1 MEQAIKIL
9 IVEDNVII
17 ADDMQSMLED
27 IGYEIVDNVI
37 VYEQAVEVLKNKQVD
52 LVLID
57 IILASDKTG
66 IDLGKHIRENY
77 DIPFIFVTS
86 NSDRATVENAK
97 TVKPNGYLVKPF
109 EQQDLYTSIEIAL
122 SNFIYGNQSSN
133 KESAFDAETND
144 NAPMSNSILKD
155 SIFVKKQHLYYRI
168 QFGDIQFIKA
178 DNVYLEVNTADKKFL
193 VRSPLKDYLEK
204 LPKNKFYRAHK
215 SYIVNVD
222 HIDAI
227 NSKDIMINNTL
238 IPISKDFKEFIISAM
253 NSWSDVFYEPFETQ
267 IKKFKFVFLDMNF
280 CIVRQNCKT

>member
-1 MEQAIKIL
+1 LEQPIRIL

-17 ADDMQSMLED
+17 ADDMQSMLEE

-37 VYEQAVEVLKNKQVD
+37 VYEQAVKVLESEQVD

-66 IDLGKHIRENY
+66 IDLGKHIRDNY

-122 SNFIYGNQSSN
+122 SNFTYGASKSG
-133 KESAFDAETND
+133 ESYREEDV
-144 NAPMSNSILKD
+144 PMSNSVLKD

-178 DNVYLEVNTADKKFL
+178 DNVYLEVNTVDKKFL
-193 VRSPLKDYLEK
+193 VRSPLKDYLKK

-227 NSKDIMINNTL
+227 NSKDIMINKNL

-253 NSWSDVFYEPFETQ
+253 NS
-267 IKKFKFVFLDMNF
+267 
-280 CIVRQNCKT
+280 

>member
-1 MEQAIKIL
+1 LEQPIRIL

-17 ADDMQSMLED
+17 ADDMQSMLEE

-37 VYEQAVEVLKNKQVD
+37 VYEQAVEVLKNKEVD

-77 DIPFIFVTS
+77 NIPFIFVTS

-122 SNFIYGNQSSN
+122 SNFISVKNNAAGESQEVEEDRLMSN
-133 KESAFDAETND
+133 KV
-144 NAPMSNSILKD
+144 LKD

-178 DNVYLEVNTADKKFL
+178 DNVYLEVNTVDKKFL

-204 LPKNKFYRAHK
+204 LPQHKFYRAHK

-227 NSKDIMINNTL
+227 NSKDILINNTL
-238 IPISKDFKEFIISAM
+238 IPISKEFKEFIISAM
-253 NSWSDVFYEPFETQ
+253 NS
-267 IKKFKFVFLDMNF
+267 
-280 CIVRQNCKT
+280 

>member
-1 MEQAIKIL
+1 MERPIRIL

-17 ADDMQSMLED
+17 ADDMQSMLEE

-37 VYEQAVEVLKNKQVD
+37 VYEQAERVLKAEQVD

-86 NSDRATVENAK
+86 NSDKATVENAK

-122 SNFIYGNQSSN
+122 SNFIYGAAKSSTG
-133 KESAFDAETND
+133 EEISDED
-144 NAPMSNSILKD
+144 VPMSNSVLKD

-178 DNVYLEVNTADKKFL
+178 DNVYLEVNTVDKKFL

-204 LPKNKFYRAHK
+204 LPKKKFYRAHK

-227 NSKDIMINNTL
+227 NSKDVMINNNL

-253 NSWSDVFYEPFETQ
+253 NS
-267 IKKFKFVFLDMNF
+267 
-280 CIVRQNCKT
+280 

>member
-1 MEQAIKIL
+1 MEQPIRIL

-17 ADDMQSMLED
+17 ADDMQSMLEE

-37 VYEQAVEVLKNKQVD
+37 VYEQAEEVLKTQEVD

-66 IDLGKHIRENY
+66 IDLGKHIRANY

-122 SNFIYGNQSSN
+122 SNFIHSAKGEKGEVSQSS
-133 KESAFDAETND
+133 SDS
-144 NAPMSNSILKD
+144 PMSNAVLKD

-178 DNVYLEVNTADKKFL
+178 DNVYLEVNTVDKKFL

-227 NSKDIMINNTL
+227 NSKDIMINDTL

-253 NSWSDVFYEPFETQ
+253 NS
-267 IKKFKFVFLDMNF
+267 
-280 CIVRQNCKT
+280 

>member
-1 MEQAIKIL
+1 MEQPIKIL

-17 ADDMQSMLED
+17 ADDMQSMLEE

-37 VYEQAVEVLKNKQVD
+37 VYEQAVEVLKTQQVD

-122 SNFIYGNQSSN
+122 SNFIYGKQNIAKGISSEDVN
-133 KESAFDAETND
+133 EDV
-144 NAPMSNSILKD
+144 PMSNSILKD

-178 DNVYLEVNTADKKFL
+178 DNVYLEVNTIDKKFL

-204 LPKNKFYRAHK
+204 LPQNKFYRAHK

-253 NSWSDVFYEPFETQ
+253 NS
-267 IKKFKFVFLDMNF
+267 
-280 CIVRQNCKT
+280 

>member
-1 MEQAIKIL
+1 LEHSIKIL

-17 ADDMQSMLED
+17 ADDMQSMLEE
-27 IGYEIVDNVI
+27 IGYEVVDNVI
-37 VYEQAVEVLKNKQVD
+37 VYEQAVEVLKNNHID

-66 IDLGKHIRENY
+66 IDLGKHIREIYN
-77 DIPFIFVTS
+77 IPFVFVTS
-86 NSDRATVENAK
+86 NSDKATVENAK
-97 TVKPNGYLVKPF
+97 TVKPDGYLVKPF

-122 SNFIYGNQSSN
+122 SNFNYSSKKVN
-133 KESAFDAETND
+133 SNIVND
-144 NAPMSNSILKD
+144 EADSVMSNSVLKD

-168 QFGDIQFIKA
+168 QFEDIQFIKA
-178 DNVYLEVNTADKKFL
+178 DNVYLEVNTVDKKFL

-204 LPKNKFYRAHK
+204 LPKGKFYRAHK

-238 IPISKDFKEFIISAM
+238 IPISKDFKEFIISSM
-253 NSWSDVFYEPFETQ
+253 NS
-267 IKKFKFVFLDMNF
+267 
-280 CIVRQNCKT
+280 

>member
-1 MEQAIKIL
+1 MEQPIKIL

-17 ADDMQSMLED
+17 ADDMQSMLEE

-37 VYEQAVEVLKNKQVD
+37 VYEQAVEVLKSQQVD

-122 SNFIYGNQSSN
+122 SNFIYGKENGNKGFSS
-133 KESAFDAETND
+133 EELND
-144 NAPMSNSILKD
+144 DVPMSNSILKD

-178 DNVYLEVNTADKKFL
+178 DNVYLEVNTVDKKFL

-204 LPKNKFYRAHK
+204 LPQNKFYRAHK

-238 IPISKDFKEFIISAM
+238 IPISKDFKELIISAM
-253 NSWSDVFYEPFETQ
+253 NS
-267 IKKFKFVFLDMNF
+267 
-280 CIVRQNCKT
+280 

>member
-1 MEQAIKIL
+1 M
-9 IVEDNVII
+9 II
-17 ADDMQSMLED
+17 ADDMQSMLEE

-37 VYEQAVEVLKNKQVD
+37 VYEQAVEVLKNKEVD

-77 DIPFIFVTS
+77 NIPFIFVTS

-122 SNFIYGNQSSN
+122 SNFTSVKNNGSSESQEEEDDRLMSN
-133 KESAFDAETND
+133 KV
-144 NAPMSNSILKD
+144 LKD

-178 DNVYLEVNTADKKFL
+178 DNVYLEVNTVDKKFL

-204 LPKNKFYRAHK
+204 LPQQKFYRAHK

-227 NSKDIMINNTL
+227 NSKDILINNTL
-238 IPISKDFKEFIISAM
+238 IPISKEFKEFIISAM
-253 NSWSDVFYEPFETQ
+253 NS
-267 IKKFKFVFLDMNF
+267 
-280 CIVRQNCKT
+280 

>member
-1 MEQAIKIL
+1 M
-9 IVEDNVII
+9 II
-17 ADDMQSMLED
+17 ADDMQSMLEE

-37 VYEQAVEVLKNKQVD
+37 VYEQAVEVLKNHQVD

-66 IDLGKHIRENY
+66 IDLGKHIREKY

-97 TVKPNGYLVKPF
+97 TVQPNGYLVKPF

-122 SNFIYGNQSSN
+122 SNFEQRRKSRPVEDQEEEAG
-133 KESAFDAETND
+133 EGFT
-144 NAPMSNSILKD
+144 SNSVLKD

-168 QFGDIQFIKA
+168 YFDDIRFIKA
-178 DNVYLEVNTADKKFL
+178 DNVYLEVNTKDKKFL
-193 VRSPLKDYLEK
+193 VRSPLKNYLEK
-204 LPKNKFYRAHK
+204 LPRNKFYRAHK

-227 NSKDIMINNTL
+227 NSKDILINETL
-238 IPISKDFKEFIISAM
+238 IPISKDFKEFIISSM
-253 NSWSDVFYEPFETQ
+253 NS
-267 IKKFKFVFLDMNF
+267 
-280 CIVRQNCKT
+280 

>member
-1 MEQAIKIL
+1 MEQPIKIL

-17 ADDMQSMLED
+17 ADDMQSMLEE

-37 VYEQAVEVLKNKQVD
+37 VYEQAVEVLKNQQVD

-122 SNFIYGNQSSN
+122 SNFIYGKQGSGGDRLNQDIN
-133 KESAFDAETND
+133 EDV
-144 NAPMSNSILKD
+144 PMSNSILKD

-178 DNVYLEVNTADKKFL
+178 DNVYLEVNTVDKKFL

-204 LPKNKFYRAHK
+204 LPQNKFYRAHK

-253 NSWSDVFYEPFETQ
+253 NS
-267 IKKFKFVFLDMNF
+267 
-280 CIVRQNCKT
+280 

>member
-1 MEQAIKIL
+1 MEQPIRIL

-17 ADDMQSMLED
+17 ADDMQSMLEE

-37 VYEQAVEVLKNKQVD
+37 VYEQAVEVLKTQQVD

-66 IDLGKHIRENY
+66 IDLGKHIREHY

-122 SNFIYGNQSSN
+122 SNFIRSDKNG
-133 KESAFDAETND
+133 E
-144 NAPMSNSILKD
+144 APANNLQEEDVAVSNSVLKD

-178 DNVYLEVNTADKKFL
+178 DNVYLEVNTVDKKFL

-227 NSKDIMINNTL
+227 NSKDIMINNNL
-238 IPISKDFKEFIISAM
+238 IPISKEFKEFIISSM
-253 NSWSDVFYEPFETQ
+253 NS
-267 IKKFKFVFLDMNF
+267 
-280 CIVRQNCKT
+280 

>member
-1 MEQAIKIL
+1 MEHPIKIL

-17 ADDMQSMLED
+17 ADDMQSMLEE

-37 VYEQAVEVLKNKQVD
+37 VYEQAIEVLKNNHVD

-66 IDLGKHIRENY
+66 IDLGKHIRESYN
-77 DIPFIFVTS
+77 IPFIFVTS

-97 TVKPNGYLVKPF
+97 TVKPDGYLVKPF

-122 SNFIYGNQSSN
+122 SNFNYNKKDSN
-133 KESAFDAETND
+133 RDIDDVGESFT
-144 NAPMSNSILKD
+144 SNSVLKD

-168 QFGDIQFIKA
+168 QFSDIQFIKA

-204 LPKNKFYRAHK
+204 LPGNKFYRAHK

-227 NSKDIMINNTL
+227 NSKDVMINNNL
-238 IPISKDFKEFIISAM
+238 IPISKDFKEFILSSM
-253 NSWSDVFYEPFETQ
+253 NS
-267 IKKFKFVFLDMNF
+267 
-280 CIVRQNCKT
+280 

>member
-1 MEQAIKIL
+1 LEQPIKIL

-17 ADDMQSMLED
+17 ADDMQSMLEE
-27 IGYEIVDNVI
+27 IGYEVVDNVI
-37 VYEQAVEVLKNKQVD
+37 VYEQAEEVLKSKEVD

-66 IDLGKHIRENY
+66 IDLGKHIREKYN
-77 DIPFIFVTS
+77 IPFIFVTS

-122 SNFIYGNQSSN
+122 SNFAYGEKPGNVPGDEDEDQ
-133 KESAFDAETND
+133 TL
-144 NAPMSNSILKD
+144 SNSVLKD

-178 DNVYLEVNTADKKFL
+178 DNVYLEVNTKDKKFL

-227 NSKDIMINNTL
+227 NSKDILINNTL
-238 IPISKDFKEFIISAM
+238 IPISKDFKEFIIAAM
-253 NSWSDVFYEPFETQ
+253 NS
-267 IKKFKFVFLDMNF
+267 
-280 CIVRQNCKT
+280 

>member
-1 MEQAIKIL
+1 MEQPIRIL

-17 ADDMQSMLED
+17 ADDMQSMLEE

-37 VYEQAVEVLKNKQVD
+37 VYEQAVEVLKNKDVD

-66 IDLGKHIRENY
+66 IDLGKHIRANY
-77 DIPFIFVTS
+77 NIPFIFVTS

-122 SNFIYGNQSSN
+122 SNFISVTKSVGGETQEEEDDRLMAN
-133 KESAFDAETND
+133 KV
-144 NAPMSNSILKD
+144 LKD

-178 DNVYLEVNTADKKFL
+178 DNVYLEVNTVDKKFL

-204 LPKNKFYRAHK
+204 LPQHKFYRAHK

-227 NSKDIMINNTL
+227 NSKDILINNTL
-238 IPISKDFKEFIISAM
+238 IPISKEFKEFIISAM
-253 NSWSDVFYEPFETQ
+253 NS
-267 IKKFKFVFLDMNF
+267 
-280 CIVRQNCKT
+280 

>member
-1 MEQAIKIL
+1 MEEPIKIL

-17 ADDMQSMLED
+17 ADDMQSMLEE

-37 VYEQAVEVLKNKQVD
+37 VYEQAEEVLRNKEVD

-66 IDLGKHIRENY
+66 IDLGKHIRDNY

-97 TVKPNGYLVKPF
+97 TVQPNGYLVKPF

-122 SNFIYGNQSSN
+122 SNFIYGGKKTSFRDEEEDTGETISSN
-133 KESAFDAETND
+133 AV
-144 NAPMSNSILKD
+144 LKD

-168 QFGDIQFIKA
+168 QFSDILFIKA
-178 DNVYLEVNTADKKFL
+178 DNVYLEVNTKDKKFL

-204 LPKNKFYRAHK
+204 LPRKKFYRAHK

-227 NSKDIMINNTL
+227 NSKDIIIGNTA

-253 NSWSDVFYEPFETQ
+253 NS
-267 IKKFKFVFLDMNF
+267 
-280 CIVRQNCKT
+280 

>member
-1 MEQAIKIL
+1 MERPIRIL

-17 ADDMQSMLED
+17 ADDMQSMLEE

-37 VYEQAVEVLKNKQVD
+37 VYEQAERVLKAEQVD

-122 SNFIYGNQSSN
+122 SNFTYGTAKSSSEEN
-133 KESAFDAETND
+133 MGDEDV
-144 NAPMSNSILKD
+144 PMSNSVLKD

-178 DNVYLEVNTADKKFL
+178 DNVYLEVNTVDKKFL

-204 LPKNKFYRAHK
+204 LPKKKFYRAHK

-227 NSKDIMINNTL
+227 NSKDVMINNNL

-253 NSWSDVFYEPFETQ
+253 NS
-267 IKKFKFVFLDMNF
+267 
-280 CIVRQNCKT
+280 

>member
-1 MEQAIKIL
+1 MENPIKIL

-17 ADDMQSMLED
+17 ADDMQSMLEE

-37 VYEQAVEVLKNKQVD
+37 VYEQAVDVLKNNEVD

-66 IDLGKHIRENY
+66 IDLGKHIREHYN
-77 DIPFIFVTS
+77 IPFIFVTS

-97 TVKPNGYLVKPF
+97 TVKPDGYLVKPF

-122 SNFIYGNQSSN
+122 SNFNYSRKENTKEIAGN
-133 KESAFDAETND
+133 EGDAFT
-144 NAPMSNSILKD
+144 SNSVLKD

-168 QFGDIQFIKA
+168 QFTDIQFIKA
-178 DNVYLEVNTADKKFL
+178 DNVYLEVNTAEKKFL

-227 NSKDIMINNTL
+227 NSKDIVINNNL
-238 IPISKDFKEFIISAM
+238 IPISKDFKEFIISSM
-253 NSWSDVFYEPFETQ
+253 NS
-267 IKKFKFVFLDMNF
+267 
-280 CIVRQNCKT
+280 

>member
-1 MEQAIKIL
+1 MERPIRIL

-17 ADDMQSMLED
+17 ADDMQSMLEE

-37 VYEQAVEVLKNKQVD
+37 VYEQAEEVLKTQQVD

-122 SNFIYGNQSSN
+122 SNFTYGASGTAKKNTPS
-133 KESAFDAETND
+133 EDD
-144 NAPMSNSILKD
+144 VPMSNSVLKD

-178 DNVYLEVNTADKKFL
+178 DNVYLEVNTIDKKFL

-227 NSKDIMINNTL
+227 NSKDIMINNNL

-253 NSWSDVFYEPFETQ
+253 NS
-267 IKKFKFVFLDMNF
+267 
-280 CIVRQNCKT
+280 

>member
-1 MEQAIKIL
+1 MENPIKIL

-17 ADDMQSMLED
+17 ADDMQSMLEE

-37 VYEQAVEVLKNKQVD
+37 VYEQAVDVLKNNEVD

-66 IDLGKHIRENY
+66 IDLGKHIREHYN
-77 DIPFIFVTS
+77 IPFIFVTS

-97 TVKPNGYLVKPF
+97 TVKPDGYLVKPF

-122 SNFIYGNQSSN
+122 SNFNYSRKENTKEIAGN
-133 KESAFDAETND
+133 EGDAFT
-144 NAPMSNSILKD
+144 SNSVLKD

-168 QFGDIQFIKA
+168 QFTAIQFIKA
-178 DNVYLEVNTADKKFL
+178 DNVYLEVNTAEKKFL

-227 NSKDIMINNTL
+227 NSKDIVINNNL
-238 IPISKDFKEFIISAM
+238 IPISKDFKEFIISSM
-253 NSWSDVFYEPFETQ
+253 NS
-267 IKKFKFVFLDMNF
+267 
-280 CIVRQNCKT
+280 

>member
-1 MEQAIKIL
+1 MEQPIKIL

-17 ADDMQSMLED
+17 ADDMQSMLEE

-37 VYEQAVEVLKNKQVD
+37 VFEQAIEVLKTQEVD

-66 IDLGKHIRENY
+66 IDLGKHIRDNY

-97 TVKPNGYLVKPF
+97 LVKPNGYLVKPF

-122 SNFIYGNQSSN
+122 SNYTKGQKAFSGDHSSDDEGEGIN
-133 KESAFDAETND
+133 TS
-144 NAPMSNSILKD
+144 SVLKD

-168 QFGDIQFIKA
+168 QFDDIQFIKA
-178 DNVYLEVNTADKKFL
+178 DNVYLEVNTKDKKFL

-204 LPKNKFYRAHK
+204 LPRNKFYRAHK

-238 IPISKDFKEFIISAM
+238 IPISKDFKEFIISSM
-253 NSWSDVFYEPFETQ
+253 NS
-267 IKKFKFVFLDMNF
+267 
-280 CIVRQNCKT
+280 

>member
-1 MEQAIKIL
+1 MEEPIKIL

-17 ADDMQSMLED
+17 ADDMQSMLEE

-37 VYEQAVEVLKNKQVD
+37 VYEQAVEVLRTQEVD

-66 IDLGKHIRENY
+66 IDLGKHIRDNY

-122 SNFIYGNQSSN
+122 SNFTHSDRSN
-133 KESAFDAETND
+133 RSEGFEDSGDSVAS
-144 NAPMSNSILKD
+144 NALLKD

-168 QFGDIQFIKA
+168 QFDDIQFIKA
-178 DNVYLEVNTADKKFL
+178 DNVYLEVNTKDKKFL

-204 LPKNKFYRAHK
+204 LPKKKFFRAHK

-227 NSKDIMINNTL
+227 NSKDILINNTL

-253 NSWSDVFYEPFETQ
+253 NS
-267 IKKFKFVFLDMNF
+267 
-280 CIVRQNCKT
+280 

>member
-1 MEQAIKIL
+1 
-9 IVEDNVII
+9 
-17 ADDMQSMLED
+17 MLEE

-37 VYEQAVEVLKNKQVD
+37 VYEQAVDVLKNKEVD

-77 DIPFIFVTS
+77 NIPFIFVTS

-122 SNFIYGNQSSN
+122 SNFTSVKNNGASESQEEEDDRLMSN
-133 KESAFDAETND
+133 KV
-144 NAPMSNSILKD
+144 LKD

-178 DNVYLEVNTADKKFL
+178 DNVYLEVNTVDKKFL

-204 LPKNKFYRAHK
+204 LPQQKFYRAHK

-227 NSKDIMINNTL
+227 NSKDILINNTL
-238 IPISKDFKEFIISAM
+238 IPISKEFKEFIISAM
-253 NSWSDVFYEPFETQ
+253 NS
-267 IKKFKFVFLDMNF
+267 
-280 CIVRQNCKT
+280 

>member
-1 MEQAIKIL
+1 MEQPIKIL

-17 ADDMQSMLED
+17 ADDMQSMLEE

-37 VYEQAVEVLKNKQVD
+37 VYEQAVEVLKNNQVD

-66 IDLGKHIRENY
+66 IDLGKHIRDHYN
-77 DIPFIFVTS
+77 IPFIFVTS

-122 SNFIYGNQSSN
+122 SSFNYAEKGDNGNTDDGEE
-133 KESAFDAETND
+133 KV
-144 NAPMSNSILKD
+144 MSNSVLKD

-168 QFGDIQFIKA
+168 QFGDIHFIKA

-204 LPKNKFYRAHK
+204 LPQNKFYR
-215 SYIVNVD
+215 
-222 HIDAI
+222 
-227 NSKDIMINNTL
+227 
-238 IPISKDFKEFIISAM
+238 
-253 NSWSDVFYEPFETQ
+253 
-267 IKKFKFVFLDMNF
+267 IKKPF
-280 CIVRQNCKT
+280 

>member
-1 MEQAIKIL
+1 MEQPIRIL

-17 ADDMQSMLED
+17 ADDMQSMLEE

-37 VYEQAVEVLKNKQVD
+37 VYEQAEEVLKTQQVD

-122 SNFIYGNQSSN
+122 SNFTYGAGEN
-133 KESAFDAETND
+133 KGGTNHPTQD
-144 NAPMSNSILKD
+144 DVPMSNSVLKD

-178 DNVYLEVNTADKKFL
+178 DNVYLEVNTVDKKFL

-227 NSKDIMINNTL
+227 NSKDIMINNNL

-253 NSWSDVFYEPFETQ
+253 NS
-267 IKKFKFVFLDMNF
+267 
-280 CIVRQNCKT
+280 

>member
-1 MEQAIKIL
+1 MEQPIKIL

-17 ADDMQSMLED
+17 ADDMQSMLEE

-37 VYEQAVEVLKNKQVD
+37 VYEQAIEVLKTKQVD

-66 IDLGKHIRENY
+66 IDLGKHIREKYN
-77 DIPFIFVTS
+77 IPFIFVTS

-122 SNFIYGNQSSN
+122 SSFNYNEKGSENN
-133 KESAFDAETND
+133 
-144 NAPMSNSILKD
+144 NAPVEEVPDDKLVSNSVLKD

-178 DNVYLEVNTADKKFL
+178 DNVYLEVNTVDKKFL
-193 VRSPLKDYLEK
+193 VR
-204 LPKNKFYRAHK
+204 
-215 SYIVNVD
+215 
-222 HIDAI
+222 
-227 NSKDIMINNTL
+227 
-238 IPISKDFKEFIISAM
+238 
-253 NSWSDVFYEPFETQ
+253 
-267 IKKFKFVFLDMNF
+267 
-280 CIVRQNCKT
+280 

>member
-1 MEQAIKIL
+1 M
-9 IVEDNVII
+9 II
-17 ADDMQSMLED
+17 ADDMQSMLEE

-37 VYEQAVEVLKNKQVD
+37 VYEQAVEVLKNKEVD

-77 DIPFIFVTS
+77 NIPFIFVTS

-122 SNFIYGNQSSN
+122 SNFTSVKNTGASSENQEENDDRLLSN
-133 KESAFDAETND
+133 KV
-144 NAPMSNSILKD
+144 LKD

-178 DNVYLEVNTADKKFL
+178 DNVYLEVNTVDKKFL

-204 LPKNKFYRAHK
+204 LPQHKFYRAHK

-227 NSKDIMINNTL
+227 NSKDILVNNTL
-238 IPISKDFKEFIISAM
+238 IPISKEFKEFIISAM
-253 NSWSDVFYEPFETQ
+253 NS
-267 IKKFKFVFLDMNF
+267 
-280 CIVRQNCKT
+280 

>member
-1 MEQAIKIL
+1 
-9 IVEDNVII
+9 
-17 ADDMQSMLED
+17 MQSMLEE

-37 VYEQAVEVLKNKQVD
+37 VYEQAVEVLKNNEVD

-66 IDLGKHIRENY
+66 IDLGKHIREKY

-97 TVKPNGYLVKPF
+97 TVQPNGYLVKPF

-122 SNFIYGNQSSN
+122 SNYEQGKKRGPSPSDEDEVGEGF
-133 KESAFDAETND
+133 T
-144 NAPMSNSILKD
+144 SNSVLKD

-168 QFGDIQFIKA
+168 YFDDIRFIKA
-178 DNVYLEVNTADKKFL
+178 DNVYLEVNTKDKKFL
-193 VRSPLKDYLEK
+193 VRSPLKTYLEK
-204 LPKNKFYRAHK
+204 LPRNKFYRAHK

-227 NSKDIMINNTL
+227 NSKDILINETL
-238 IPISKDFKEFIISAM
+238 IPISKDFKEFIISSM
-253 NSWSDVFYEPFETQ
+253 NS
-267 IKKFKFVFLDMNF
+267 
-280 CIVRQNCKT
+280 

>member
-1 MEQAIKIL
+1 MERPIRIL

-17 ADDMQSMLED
+17 ADDMQSMLEE

-37 VYEQAVEVLKNKQVD
+37 VYEQAEEVLKTQQID

-122 SNFIYGNQSSN
+122 ANFTYGTGANNQENPLSQ
-133 KESAFDAETND
+133 EDV
-144 NAPMSNSILKD
+144 PMSNSVLKD

-178 DNVYLEVNTADKKFL
+178 DNVYLEVNTVDKKFL

-204 LPKNKFYRAHK
+204 LPKTKFYRAHK

-227 NSKDIMINNTL
+227 NSKDIMINNNL

-253 NSWSDVFYEPFETQ
+253 NS
-267 IKKFKFVFLDMNF
+267 
-280 CIVRQNCKT
+280 

>member
-1 MEQAIKIL
+1 LEQPIRIL

-17 ADDMQSMLED
+17 ADDMQSMLEE

-37 VYEQAVEVLKNKQVD
+37 VYEQAEEVLKTQQVD

-97 TVKPNGYLVKPF
+97 MVKPNGYLVKPF

-122 SNFIYGNQSSN
+122 SNFTQAA
-133 KESAFDAETND
+133 KSANPSTNGVLEQEM
-144 NAPMSNSILKD
+144 AVSNSVLKD

-178 DNVYLEVNTADKKFL
+178 DNVYLEVNTVDKKFL

-204 LPKNKFYRAHK
+204 LPKHKFYRAHK

-227 NSKDIMINNTL
+227 NSKDIMINNNL
-238 IPISKDFKEFIISAM
+238 IPISKEFKEFIIGAM
-253 NSWSDVFYEPFETQ
+253 NS
-267 IKKFKFVFLDMNF
+267 
-280 CIVRQNCKT
+280 

>member
-1 MEQAIKIL
+1 MEEPIKIL

-17 ADDMQSMLED
+17 ADDMQSMLEE

-37 VYEQAVEVLKNKQVD
+37 VYEQAVEVLKNNQVD

-66 IDLGKHIRENY
+66 IDLGKHIRESY

-97 TVKPNGYLVKPF
+97 TVQPNGYLVKPF

-122 SNFIYGNQSSN
+122 SNFEPGKKSKAAEAQNQVAG
-133 KESAFDAETND
+133 EGFT
-144 NAPMSNSILKD
+144 SNSVLKD

-168 QFGDIQFIKA
+168 YFDDIRFIKA
-178 DNVYLEVNTADKKFL
+178 DNVYLEVNTKDKKFL
-193 VRSPLKDYLEK
+193 VRSPLKNYLEK
-204 LPKNKFYRAHK
+204 LPQNKFYRAHK

-222 HIDAI
+222 HIDGI
-227 NSKDIMINNTL
+227 NTRDILINGTL

-253 NSWSDVFYEPFETQ
+253 NS
-267 IKKFKFVFLDMNF
+267 
-280 CIVRQNCKT
+280 

>member
-1 MEQAIKIL
+1 MEHPIKIL

-17 ADDMQSMLED
+17 ADDMQSMLEE
-27 IGYEIVDNVI
+27 IGYEVVDNVI
-37 VYEQAVEVLKNKQVD
+37 VYEQAVEVLKNNHVD

-66 IDLGKHIRENY
+66 IDLGKHIRDAYN
-77 DIPFIFVTS
+77 IPFIFVTS
-86 NSDRATVENAK
+86 NSDKATVENAK
-97 TVKPNGYLVKPF
+97 TVKPDGYLVKPF

-122 SNFIYGNQSSN
+122 SNFNYSRKADS
-133 KESAFDAETND
+133 KEIGTDTNGD
-144 NAPMSNSILKD
+144 GDSFLSNSVLKD

-178 DNVYLEVNTADKKFL
+178 DNVYLEVNTVDKKFL

-204 LPKNKFYRAHK
+204 LPKHKFYRAHK

-238 IPISKDFKEFIISAM
+238 IPISKDFKEFIISSM
-253 NSWSDVFYEPFETQ
+253 NS
-267 IKKFKFVFLDMNF
+267 
-280 CIVRQNCKT
+280 

>member
-1 MEQAIKIL
+1 LEQPIRIL

-17 ADDMQSMLED
+17 ADDMQSMLEE

-37 VYEQAVEVLKNKQVD
+37 VYEQAEKVLKSEQVD

-122 SNFIYGNQSSN
+122 SNFTYGTN
-133 KESAFDAETND
+133 KDATSPD
-144 NAPMSNSILKD
+144 NMSDDDVPMSNSVLKD

-178 DNVYLEVNTADKKFL
+178 DNVYLEVNTVDKKFL

-204 LPKNKFYRAHK
+204 LPKHKFYRAHK

-227 NSKDIMINNTL
+227 NSKDIMINNNL

-253 NSWSDVFYEPFETQ
+253 NS
-267 IKKFKFVFLDMNF
+267 
-280 CIVRQNCKT
+280 

>member
-1 MEQAIKIL
+1 MEQPIRIL

-17 ADDMQSMLED
+17 ADDMQSMLEE
-27 IGYEIVDNVI
+27 IGYVIVDNVI
-37 VYEQAVEVLKNKQVD
+37 VYEQAVEVLKNKEVD

-66 IDLGKHIRENY
+66 IDLGKHIRDIY

-97 TVKPNGYLVKPF
+97 SVKPNGYLVKPF

-122 SNFIYGNQSSN
+122 SNFISVVKKDDSQEVEEEKQMSN
-133 KESAFDAETND
+133 KV
-144 NAPMSNSILKD
+144 LKD

-168 QFGDIQFIKA
+168 PFGDIQFIKA
-178 DNVYLEVNTADKKFL
+178 DNVYLEVNTVDKKFL

-204 LPKNKFYRAHK
+204 LPQNKFYRAHK

-222 HIDAI
+222 HIDALNSRDILI
-227 NSKDIMINNTL
+227 NKTL
-238 IPISKDFKEFIISAM
+238 IPISKDFKEFIISEM
-253 NSWSDVFYEPFETQ
+253 NS
-267 IKKFKFVFLDMNF
+267 
-280 CIVRQNCKT
+280 